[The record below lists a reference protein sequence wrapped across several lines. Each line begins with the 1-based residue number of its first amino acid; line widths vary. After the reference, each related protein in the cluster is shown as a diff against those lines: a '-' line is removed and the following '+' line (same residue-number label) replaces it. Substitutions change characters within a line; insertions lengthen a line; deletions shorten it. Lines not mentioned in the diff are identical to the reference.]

1 MSLPQSLP
9 SVYFK
14 LTNVLDKDVVEKSVY
29 IYDKMVSKV
38 DSLES
43 KIASTVGF
51 TYTSQ
56 YHTDNKI

>member
-1 MSLPQSLP
+1 MLL
-9 SVYFK
+9 K
-14 LTNVLDKDVVEKSVY
+14 KVY

-38 DSLES
+38 DGLES